1 MPSTVPSYMYTFFAL
16 AIVGTLLI
24 CTFSSFA
31 VSMRRA
37 PENEQLKNILEKV
50 ASESCE
56 LLSLVVANN
65 STVNTVLDLP
75 STIGDKRYWIRLG
88 NDTSSA
94 WVEGGL
100 GDVPSQ
106 TENRVYLPGMPKASG
121 QFISGNGVAKLEC
134 YKNGSKICLYLT
146 GG

>member
-1 MPSTVPSYMYTFFAL
+1 MPSTVPSYLYTFFAL

-24 CTFSSFA
+24 CTFGSFS
-31 VSMRRA
+31 VSVRRA
-37 PENEQLKNILEKV
+37 PENEQLKNLLEQV
-50 ASESCE
+50 ASKSCE
-56 LLSLVVANN
+56 LISLVVANN
-65 STVNTVLDLP
+65 STVNTSLNLP

-106 TENRVYLPGMPKASG
+106 TENRVYLPGLPQASG
-121 QFISGNGVAKLEC
+121 LYVSGNGSARLEC
-134 YKNGSKICLYLT
+134 YMNGSTLSLRLV